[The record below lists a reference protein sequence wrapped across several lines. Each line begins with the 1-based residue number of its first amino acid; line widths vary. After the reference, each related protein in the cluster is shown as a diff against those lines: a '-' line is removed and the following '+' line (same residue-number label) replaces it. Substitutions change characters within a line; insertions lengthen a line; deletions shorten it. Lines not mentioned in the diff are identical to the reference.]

1 VSRTEPIMSRTPAG
15 PRRRAFAM
23 VIVLML
29 LAVSG
34 VVIAYMLDRQNAQS
48 RTVAREMESYTFHHI
63 SRGIQEA
70 VEAWIRGN
78 GNNSI
83 VPALEEDGHAFDLM
97 VEGGQTVE
105 VYFQDAQGAVLADF
119 AGLTGDNLDMAIDIL
134 IELRRS
140 ESRRAAEF
148 VRREGPVAISVN
160 TAPEPVLSAVI
171 TTVLDPLLA
180 SSLTREILAARAGAE
195 PVDRA
200 KLEQIFRDVE
210 VPGASIPKLQSLLA
224 VEPVLWQVIAQVK
237 TPEGVWPPP
246 RGQIRYGGLAII
258 GTAGGT
264 AARNRSGD
272 LQRSSSM
279 ISWEN
284 LSDTQ

>member
-1 VSRTEPIMSRTPAG
+1 
-15 PRRRAFAM
+15 M

-70 VEAWIRGN
+70 VEGWIRGN

-83 VPALEEDGHAFDLM
+83 APALAEDGHAFDLA

-105 VYFQDAQGAVLADF
+105 VYFQDAQGSVLADF
-119 AGLTGDNLDMAIDIL
+119 AGLTGDNLDMAIDI
-134 IELRRS
+134 ITELRRS
-140 ESRRAAEF
+140 EPRNAADF

-160 TAPEPVLSAVI
+160 SAPEPVLKAVI
-171 TTVLDPLLA
+171 SSVLSPLLA
-180 SSLTREILAARAGAE
+180 TSLTRELLSARAGGE
-195 PVDRA
+195 PLDRA
-200 KLEQIFRDVE
+200 KLEQVFRDIE
-210 VPGASIPKLQSLLA
+210 VPSANIPKLQSLLA

-246 RGQIRYGGLAII
+246 RGMIRYGGLALIATT
-258 GTAGGT
+258 GSNTP
-264 AARNRSGD
+264 RNRSGD

-284 LSDTQ
+284 LSDRQ